1 MKKKRKPLWLYEL
14 IIKRLFV
21 FGLIVLQIVLI
32 ISTIV
37 HYKQLWWLNRIMT
50 AISFFT
56 ALHLLTR
63 RDKKSSFKLSLI
75 FLIFLFPL
83 FGGAL
88 YVILQYQTN
97 AIGFRNRLHKKEIAT
112 KHEYRC
118 QKQTLDDSCL
128 ACPSEKKQMHY
139 LQNVPGFPVCPD
151 TETVYFSDG
160 NDMLDSILREI
171 RNAKRYIF
179 LEFFIIEEGAFWDP
193 ILKELREQVKNGVD
207 VRIIYDD
214 IGCLLRV
221 PGDYEK
227 KLNSYGI
234 FINELNIINWDFSE
248 EYINAVEAKQ
258 VAEQNLIKTRT
269 EQEQALVIANTEA
282 QKRVI
287 AAEAEANEIKV
298 LAEANAESNRIL
310 TESISELLIKYQTVA
325 KWDGKLPT
333 VMAGSDNMLID
344 VPLTAEQPVG

>member
-1 MKKKRKPLWLYEL
+1 MFKDKAGNFSPF
-14 IIKRLFV
+14 RLV
-21 FGLIVLQIVLI
+21 GLILVVVFAVIFLSSSFVVIPAGHTGVALTFGKVEDNVLQEGLHFKVPFVQKIVVVDNRIVKLDVNTEAFSKDLQTITTVVAVNYHVGKESSQTVYKNVGMGFEDVLI
-32 ISTIV
+32 TPAVNEVLKAVTAKYTAVELVSSRAEV
-37 HYKQLWWLNRIMT
+37 SMLLDEGLN
-50 AISFFT
+50 
-56 ALHLLTR
+56 
-63 RDKKSSFKLSLI
+63 
-75 FLIFLFPL
+75 
-83 FGGAL
+83 
-88 YVILQYQTN
+88 
-97 AIGFRNRLHKKEIAT
+97 E
-112 KHEYRC
+112 
-118 QKQTLDDSCL
+118 
-128 ACPSEKKQMHY
+128 
-139 LQNVPGFPVCPD
+139 
-151 TETVYFSDG
+151 
-160 NDMLDSILREI
+160 
-171 RNAKRYIF
+171 
-179 LEFFIIEEGAFWDP
+179 
-193 ILKELREQVKNGVD
+193 
-207 VRIIYDD
+207 
-214 IGCLLRV
+214 
-221 PGDYEK
+221 
-227 KLNSYGI
+227 KLNNYGI

>member
-1 MKKKRKPLWLYEL
+1 MFKDKAGNFSPFKL
-14 IIKRLFV
+14 V
-21 FGLIVLQIVLI
+21 GLILVVILLVVFVSASYVVIPAGHTGVALTFGKVEDTVLQEGLHFKVPFVQKIAVMDNRIVKLDVNTEAFSKDLQTITTVVAVNYHVGKENSQTVYKNVGLNFEEVLI
-32 ISTIV
+32 TPAV
-37 HYKQLWWLNRIMT
+37 NEVLKAVT
-50 AISFFT
+50 AKYT
-56 ALHLLTR
+56 AVELV
-63 RDKKSSFKLSLI
+63 SSRAEVSML
-75 FLIFLFPL
+75 
-83 FGGAL
+83 
-88 YVILQYQTN
+88 
-97 AIGFRNRLHKKEIAT
+97 
-112 KHEYRC
+112 
-118 QKQTLDDSCL
+118 LDDGL
-128 ACPSEKKQMHY
+128 NE
-139 LQNVPGFPVCPD
+139 
-151 TETVYFSDG
+151 
-160 NDMLDSILREI
+160 
-171 RNAKRYIF
+171 
-179 LEFFIIEEGAFWDP
+179 
-193 ILKELREQVKNGVD
+193 
-207 VRIIYDD
+207 
-214 IGCLLRV
+214 
-221 PGDYEK
+221 

>member
-1 MKKKRKPLWLYEL
+1 MFKDKAGNFSPF
-14 IIKRLFV
+14 RLV
-21 FGLIVLQIVLI
+21 GLILVVVFAVIFLSSSFVVIPAGHTGVALTFGKVEDNVLQEGLHFKVPFVQKIVVVDNRIVKLDVNTEAFSKDLQTITTVVAVNYHVGKESSQKVYKNVGMGFEEVLI
-32 ISTIV
+32 TPAV
-37 HYKQLWWLNRIMT
+37 NEVLKAVT
-50 AISFFT
+50 AKYT
-56 ALHLLTR
+56 AVELV
-63 RDKKSSFKLSLI
+63 SSRAEVSML
-75 FLIFLFPL
+75 
-83 FGGAL
+83 
-88 YVILQYQTN
+88 
-97 AIGFRNRLHKKEIAT
+97 
-112 KHEYRC
+112 
-118 QKQTLDDSCL
+118 LDDGL
-128 ACPSEKKQMHY
+128 NE
-139 LQNVPGFPVCPD
+139 
-151 TETVYFSDG
+151 
-160 NDMLDSILREI
+160 
-171 RNAKRYIF
+171 
-179 LEFFIIEEGAFWDP
+179 
-193 ILKELREQVKNGVD
+193 
-207 VRIIYDD
+207 
-214 IGCLLRV
+214 
-221 PGDYEK
+221 
-227 KLNSYGI
+227 KLNNYGI